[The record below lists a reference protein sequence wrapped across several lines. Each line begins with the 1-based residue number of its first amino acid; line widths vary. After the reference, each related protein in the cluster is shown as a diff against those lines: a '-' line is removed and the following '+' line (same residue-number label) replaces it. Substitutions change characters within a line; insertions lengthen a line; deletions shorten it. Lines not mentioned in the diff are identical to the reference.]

1 MEIILKFFNFIKSKN
16 KLANLSILIL
26 IIVIIISAY
35 LITNLL
41 DIDPFIYFQF

>member
-26 IIVIIISAY
+26 IILIIISAY